1 MKIDVAGQ
9 MRRAVEDTKNKLI
22 QAEVAA
28 LNRAAKT
35 ALSRTIRF
43 IREKYNLKLKDIM
56 PYTTLVRANKNK
68 RSVQIKISDQ
78 SIPLYKFGAK
88 VKGRMKRKGVRGEV
102 VVSEQIGTQKTIK
115 GGFIATGKY
124 GKGVFV
130 RKTKARGPIKELF
143 GPSAMQLFS
152 SEQSQVELEQVFFE
166 RLEIEMDY
174 AISHFVK

>member
-56 PYTTLVRANKNK
+56 PYTTFVKANKNK

-78 SIPLYKFGAK
+78 AIPLYKFGAK
-88 VKGRMKRKGVRGEV
+88 VKGRMKRKGVRGAVEARV
-102 VVSEQIGTQKTIK
+102 KIGSPQTYK
-115 GGFIATGKY
+115 GAFIATGKY
-124 GKGVFV
+124 GEGVFV
-130 RKTKARGPIKELF
+130 RKGKERGPLRELF

-152 SEQSQVELEQVFFE
+152 SEQSQAELEAVFFE
-166 RLEIEMDY
+166 RLEIEMGY

>member
-1 MKIDVAGQ
+1 MKIDVGAQ
-9 MRRAVEDTKNKLI
+9 MRRAVKDVQQKLI
-22 QAEVAA
+22 RAEVAA

-35 ALSRTIRF
+35 ALSRTIKF
-43 IREKYNLKLKDIM
+43 IRQKYNLKLKDIM
-56 PYTTLVRANKNK
+56 PHTTLVKANKNK

-88 VKGRMKRKGVRGEV
+88 VKGRMKRKGVRGAVEAEV
-102 VVSEQIGTQKTIK
+102 NIGSPQTYK
-115 GGFIATGKY
+115 GAFVATGKY

-152 SEQSQVELEQVFFE
+152 SENAQAELESVFFE
-166 RLEIEMDY
+166 RLEIEMEY
-174 AISHFVK
+174 AINHFVK